1 MLIHLNEHDV
11 PSDKSITV
19 LELMFLPLAYFITP
33 CVHMVFSL
41 FMYWNI
47 ISHVPRKMHACSLN
61 KHCVPPSE
69 QALHVFTYMNS
80 VGTVREQITFF
91 QWECRVI
98 MHVCTRCNE
107 IPMLWHPLPTPRAV
121 GPHDHH

>member
-33 CVHMVFSL
+33 SVHMVFSL

-91 QWECRVI
+91 QCRYYGD
-98 MHVCTRCNE
+98 E
-107 IPMLWHPLPTPRAV
+107 V
-121 GPHDHH
+121 G

>member
-19 LELMFLPLAYFITP
+19 LELMFLPLAYFITTP

-91 QWECRVI
+91 QCNGVN
-98 MHVCTRCNE
+98 TRLSGL
-107 IPMLWHPLPTPRAV
+107 IFFQS
-121 GPHDHH
+121 